1 MKKFVDL
8 IEKFISVKPDVCHGK
23 PCFKGT
29 RIMVYLVLE
38 MLEAGAS
45 SEEIREAYPNLTDS
59 HVKAALHYAAKVLEE
74 RELDPAFLKLKSRY
88 ALPTR

>member
-1 MKKFVDL
+1 MKTSFNQV
-8 IEKFISVKPDVCHGK
+8 EKFISVDAEICHGK

-45 SEEIREAYPNLTDS
+45 IEEIREAYPRLTPT
-59 HVKAALHYAAKVLEE
+59 HVKAALHYAAQVLEK
-74 RELDPAFLKLKSRY
+74 RELDPAFLR
-88 ALPTR
+88 

>member
-1 MKKFVDL
+1 MNLV
-8 IEKFISVKPDVCHGK
+8 EQYISVDPHICHGK

-45 SEEIREAYPNLTDS
+45 VEEIREAYPALTPQ
-59 HVKAALHYAAKVLEE
+59 HVKAALHYAARVLEE
-74 RELDPAFLKLKSRY
+74 RELDPAFLN
-88 ALPTR
+88 